1 MWKFCL
7 LKPKYKSKPK
17 IVFKLK
23 HDIQS
28 DKLSKSFKIFTE
40 VLVFLFTFDTFDCS
54 NTFLIVSIKF
64 KPNVSLL
71 HICHIFRKFMFN
83 LLTDDVILRK
93 RCSESKALKSK
104 GINKV

>member
-23 HDIQS
+23 HDIHF

-40 VLVFLFTFDTFDCS
+40 VLVFLFTFDCS
-54 NTFLIVSIKF
+54 NTFLIVSIKV

-93 RCSESKALKSK
+93 HCSESKALKSK